1 MHWNA
6 LRQKDRMSTWHKARE
21 TDTQN
26 DRRSIEGMTIREN
39 DNKTDTMY
47 HKTRLV
53 KMSDII
59 SGNLK
64 IDCNQLYVYLTFTH
78 QMNRSQQI
86 E

>member
-1 MHWNA
+1 
-6 LRQKDRMSTWHKARE
+6 
-21 TDTQN
+21 
-26 DRRSIEGMTIREN
+26 MTIREN

-47 HKTRLV
+47 QKTHSV
-53 KMSDII
+53 KMNDMI

-64 IDCNQLYVYLTFTH
+64 INCNKYSHQLYVYLTFTH

>member
-1 MHWNA
+1 
-6 LRQKDRMSTWHKARE
+6 
-21 TDTQN
+21 
-26 DRRSIEGMTIREN
+26 MTIREN